1 MKLLIGI
8 ATAESARMAAFYDYL
23 HFLRKPEGTL
33 RISFHTNSGA
43 RNRNLIIDDAL
54 ANNCSHILFLDD
66 DMAFG
71 PDALMRLIRHD
82 KDIISGLY
90 LNRNHPHS
98 PVIFDYASLEE
109 GMCSRRP
116 LREGESGLIE
126 VEAAG
131 FGFLLV
137 KTDIFKFMEPPYV
150 RTGEFHKDRRSE
162 DISFCC
168 RARKIGI
175 RIYCDLDCRIGHIG
189 QMIVWPSTDDK
200 GVWQTGIDTHN
211 SKIWNTTEQ
220 ELIEG

>member
-8 ATAESARMAAFYDYL
+8 ATAELARSASFYDYL
-23 HFLRKPEGTL
+23 HYLRKPEGTL

-43 RNRNLIIDDAL
+43 WNRNLIIEDAL
-54 ANNCSHILFLDD
+54 ENNCTHILFLDD

-71 PDALMRLIRHD
+71 ADALLRLISHD
-82 KDIISGLY
+82 KDIVSGLY

-98 PVIFDYASLEE
+98 PVIFDYACLED
-109 GMCSRRP
+109 GRASRR
-116 LREGESGLIE
+116 LLTEGEQGLIE

-137 KTDIFKFMEPPYV
+137 KTEIFKFMEKPYV

-175 RIYCDLDCRIGHIG
+175 KIFCDLDCIIGHIG
-189 QMIVWPSTDDK
+189 QMIVWPVNNN
-200 GVWQTGIDTHN
+200 GVWDTGIDTYN
-211 SKIWNTTEQ
+211 SKIWNKTK
-220 ELIEG
+220 ELVHD